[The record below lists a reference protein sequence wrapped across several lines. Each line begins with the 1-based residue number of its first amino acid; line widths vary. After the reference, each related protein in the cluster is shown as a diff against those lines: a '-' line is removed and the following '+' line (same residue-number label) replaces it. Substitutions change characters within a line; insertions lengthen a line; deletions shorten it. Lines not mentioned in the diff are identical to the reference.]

1 MKQRFLVG
9 FGGALFWWKT
19 LVVVCHWFSGG
30 FTIPQKVR
38 HLRQDLETFLG
49 EEKCLC
55 FMFGFIR
62 TIFLTFRE
70 RYHKRE

>member
-19 LVVVCHWFSGG
+19 LAVAYHWFSGV

-38 HLRQDLETFLG
+38 QLRHDLHLFPR
-49 EEKCLC
+49 EEKSLC
-55 FMFGFIR
+55 FMFGIIKSF
-62 TIFLTFRE
+62 F
-70 RYHKRE
+70 